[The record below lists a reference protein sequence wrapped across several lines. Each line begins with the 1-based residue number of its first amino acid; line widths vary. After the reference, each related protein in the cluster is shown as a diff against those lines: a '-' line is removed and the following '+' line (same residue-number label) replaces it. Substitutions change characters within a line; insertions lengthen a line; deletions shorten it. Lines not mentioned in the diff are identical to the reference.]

1 VVVICPKCK
10 VKLKVDDAKLSSA
23 GSRFKCPKCSTVL
36 VVKKTI
42 EHIKKKL
49 DSAKVLLAHSN
60 TAVLENA
67 RKILEDQGYKVITST
82 DGIDVMVK
90 ALKELPFLAVVE
102 VSLPKIYGFEIC
114 KRLKSRPEMKN
125 IKFILIPSTFDKTKY
140 RREPVSLYGADD
152 YIEAHDIPAML
163 IGKINSLVAMP
174 EEGAEKLQASPKGT
188 AAAPETPEIK
198 HEVPGSKPGVRPGV
212 GQPTVSPEKKP
223 SEGKTD
229 EAIEKARRLSRT
241 IIDDIY
247 LYNPVKVMDSIK
259 NDNFFAVFA
268 SEVKEG
274 QKLYEN
280 RITQEIRDR
289 GNYYRDTIEEFIAKK
304 KKELS

>member
-36 VVKKTI
+36 VVKKPI
-42 EHIKKKL
+42 EHIIKKL

-67 RKILEDQGYKVITST
+67 RAILEDQGYKVITST
-82 DGIDVMVK
+82 DGIDVMIK

-114 KRLKSRPEMKN
+114 KRLKSRPEMKD

-163 IGKINSLVAMP
+163 IEKINRLVTMP
-174 EEGAEKLQASPKGT
+174 EEPQASPKGT
-188 AAAPETPEIK
+188 TAARETPEIK
-198 HEVPGSKPGVRPGV
+198 SEVPGSKPEARPEV
-212 GQPTVSPEKKP
+212 GQSAVSPEKKP
-223 SEGKTD
+223 SESKTD

-247 LYNPVKVMDSIK
+247 LYNPAKVIESIK

-268 SEVKEG
+268 AELKEG

-280 RITQEIRDR
+280 RIAQEIRDR
-289 GNYYRDTIEEFIAKK
+289 GNYYRDTIEDFIAKK

>member
-36 VVKKTI
+36 VVKKPA
-42 EHIKKKL
+42 EQIKKCL
-49 DSAKVLLAHSN
+49 DSTKVLLAHSN

-67 RKILEDQGYKVITST
+67 RTLLQNQGYKVITST

-114 KRLKSRPEMKN
+114 KRLKSRPEMKDM
-125 IKFILIPSTFDKTKY
+125 KFILVPSTYDKTKY

-163 IGKINSLVAMP
+163 IEKINRLVTMP
-174 EEGAEKLQASPKGT
+174 EEGGGEPQASQKNTVAP
-188 AAAPETPEIK
+188 PETPESRS
-198 HEVPGSKPGVRPGV
+198 EVPGSKPEAGPEVR
-212 GQPTVSPEKKP
+212 QPVVSPEKRP

-229 EAIEKARRLSRT
+229 EAIEKACRLSRT

-247 LYNPVKVMDSIK
+247 LYNPAKVMESIK

-268 SEVKEG
+268 SELKEG

-289 GNYYRDTIEEFIAKK
+289 GNYYRETIEKFIAKK

>member
-1 VVVICPKCK
+1 MVVICPKCK

-36 VVKKTI
+36 VVKKPA
-42 EHIKKKL
+42 EQIKKYL
-49 DSAKVLLAHSN
+49 DSTKVLLAHSN
-60 TAVLENA
+60 TEVLENA
-67 RKILEDQGYKVITST
+67 RTLLQNQGYKVITST

-114 KRLKSRPEMKN
+114 KRLKSRPEMKDM
-125 IKFILIPSTFDKTKY
+125 KFILVPSTYDKTKY

-152 YIEAHDIPAML
+152 YIEAHDIPATL
-163 IGKINSLVAMP
+163 IEKINRLVTMP
-174 EEGAEKLQASPKGT
+174 EEGGGEPQASQKKT
-188 AAAPETPEIK
+188 VAAPETPK
-198 HEVPGSKPGVRPGV
+198 SRSEVPGSKPEAGPEVR
-212 GQPTVSPEKKP
+212 QPAVSPEKRP

-229 EAIEKARRLSRT
+229 EAIEKACRLSRT

-247 LYNPVKVMDSIK
+247 LYNPAKVMESIK

-268 SEVKEG
+268 SELKEG

-280 RITQEIRDR
+280 RIPLEIRDR
-289 GNYYRDTIEEFIAKK
+289 GNYYRETIEKFIAKK